1 MHNQITLHADSVLR
15 TYDPELADQ
24 VKHLVVVNATNEKNL
39 WAIDNMLAIIENSRS
54 FGIRK
59 RPLRKAMINCLIRLA
74 DITVSRVQR
83 KFNDLAVKRIEFAN
97 LIGNDY
103 NILRYWGFII
113 PGKAKGTWFLTQ
125 LGLRFLCGEILVP
138 DTVTC
143 HGGSHTRNYSFDA
156 PYNMVSFGE
165 FFSVS
170 LSSLLSLSGFTCST
184 IQGVLKRAED
194 PNDNLQIPLGEPLP
208 TITIKEK

>member
-1 MHNQITLHADSVLR
+1 MHNQVTLHADRVLR

-59 RPLRKAMINCLIRLA
+59 RPLRKATINCLIRLA

-83 KFNDLAVKRIEFAN
+83 KFNNLAVKRIEFAN

-103 NILRYWGFII
+103 NILRYWGFIT

-138 DTVTC
+138 DAVIC
-143 HGGSHTRNYSFDA
+143 HGGSRTRNYSFDT
-156 PYNMVSFGE
+156 PCNLVSIEE
-165 FFSVS
+165 FFKQASI
-170 LSSLLSLSGFTCST
+170 LFAGFGCET
-184 IQGVLKRAED
+184 IQSILKRVQD
-194 PNDNLQIPLGEPLP
+194 PNDNLQIPLGESLP

>member
-1 MHNQITLHADSVLR
+1 MHNQVTLHVDRVLR
-15 TYDPELADQ
+15 TYSPELADQ

-59 RPLRKAMINCLIRLA
+59 RPLRKATINCLIHLA
-74 DITVSRVQR
+74 DITISRIRR
-83 KFNDLAVKRIEFAN
+83 KFNNLTVKRAEFAN
-97 LIGNDY
+97 LLGNDY
-103 NILRYWGFII
+103 NILRYWGFIT
-113 PGKAKGTWFLTQ
+113 PGEAKGTWLLTQ

-138 DTVTC
+138 DAVTC
-143 HGGSHTRNYSFDA
+143 HGGSRTRNYSFDA
-156 PYNMVSFGE
+156 PYNLVSTSFT
-165 FFSVS
+165 
-170 LSSLLSLSGFTCST
+170 GFDSET
-184 IQGVLKRAED
+184 IQSILKRAED

>member
-1 MHNQITLHADSVLR
+1 MHNQITLHADRVLR

-59 RPLRKAMINCLIRLA
+59 RPLRKATINCLIRLA

-83 KFNDLAVKRIEFAN
+83 KFNNLAVKRIEFAN

-103 NILRYWGFII
+103 NILRYWGFIT

-125 LGLRFLCGEILVP
+125 LGLKFLCGEILVP
-138 DTVTC
+138 DAVTC
-143 HGGSHTRNYSFDA
+143 HGGSRTRNYSFDT
-156 PYNMVSFGE
+156 PCNLVSIEE
-165 FFSVS
+165 FFKQASI
-170 LSSLLSLSGFTCST
+170 LFTGFGCET
-184 IQGVLKRAED
+184 IRSILKRAED